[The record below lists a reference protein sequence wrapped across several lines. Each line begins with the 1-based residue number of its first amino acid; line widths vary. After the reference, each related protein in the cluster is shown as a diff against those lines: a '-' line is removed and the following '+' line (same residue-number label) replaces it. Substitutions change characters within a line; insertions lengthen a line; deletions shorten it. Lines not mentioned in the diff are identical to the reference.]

1 MIEFGK
7 TLRLAREAKGYSVSQ
22 LAEATRMIN
31 QTIEDLENENFTR
44 IAAPIYGRGFVKLY
58 CEEVGLDPK
67 PMIAEF
73 MEIFNGN
80 RELGIKER
88 PVAQPVPDA
97 ADADEMPKEDVPEP
111 SADEPPPAKSFA
123 AGQSALYSGN
133 FLGGEMEVSPS
144 APPAAQTAKAKLS
157 RYASPLRETSLP
169 SIPPTAWRI
178 ATLAAGAILLLWAL
192 AMGFKA
198 LYRAT
203 SGAETSSAAEEETRP
218 VKATAGVPAAS
229 EREKVEV
236 PPLYVD

>member
-80 RELGIKER
+80 RELGIK
-88 PVAQPVPDA
+88 
-97 ADADEMPKEDVPEP
+97 
-111 SADEPPPAKSFA
+111 
-123 AGQSALYSGN
+123 
-133 FLGGEMEVSPS
+133 
-144 APPAAQTAKAKLS
+144 
-157 RYASPLRETSLP
+157 
-169 SIPPTAWRI
+169 
-178 ATLAAGAILLLWAL
+178 
-192 AMGFKA
+192 
-198 LYRAT
+198 
-203 SGAETSSAAEEETRP
+203 
-218 VKATAGVPAAS
+218 
-229 EREKVEV
+229 
-236 PPLYVD
+236 